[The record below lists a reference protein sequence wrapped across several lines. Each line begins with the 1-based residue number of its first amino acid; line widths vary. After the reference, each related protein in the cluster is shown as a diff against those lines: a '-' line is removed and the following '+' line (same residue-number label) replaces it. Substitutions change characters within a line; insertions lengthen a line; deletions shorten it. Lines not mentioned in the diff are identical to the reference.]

1 MDFGE
6 LGLLPYPRKYDT
18 SCDTW
23 NWRIS
28 NLSREKHGGSR
39 LGLVNIAD
47 AFQFNFKIYNLGID
61 DIMDKV
67 EKTWNSYVFVNGQK
81 NLGVI
86 FNGLKGT
93 G

>member
-28 NLSREKHGGSR
+28 NLSREKHGGALVLDWSTSQMPSNSTSR
-39 LGLVNIAD
+39 FITSG
-47 AFQFNFKIYNLGID
+47 
-61 DIMDKV
+61 
-67 EKTWNSYVFVNGQK
+67 
-81 NLGVI
+81 
-86 FNGLKGT
+86 
-93 G
+93 